1 MTRWMPLRNNEHK
14 LLLAVG
20 INASM
25 MAFEIIFGWIT
36 GSMALLADGWH
47 MATHVGALLISWLA
61 YWLVRRWAN
70 NERLTQGS
78 SDILPL
84 AGYTNAIILAI
95 VGIVTMWASVEKM
108 VSPTPIHFETA
119 LVVAVIG
126 LLVNLISAWVLRI
139 DHHDHSHDH
148 NIQSAYL
155 HVLTDALTSILAI
168 IGLAVGWFG
177 GITIIDPLIG
187 VLGGAMIM
195 RWGVAMAITSAKS
208 LIHYES

>member
-1 MTRWMPLRNNEHK
+1 MTALNGLRNNEHK
-14 LLLAVG
+14 LLLAVA

-25 MAFEIIFGWIT
+25 MGFEIIFGWIS

-70 NERLTQGS
+70 NTRLTQGA

-84 AGYTNAIILAI
+84 AGSTNAIILAI
-95 VGIVTMWASVEKM
+95 VGVVTIWASVEKI
-108 VSPTPIHFETA
+108 VSPAPIQFKMA
-119 LVVAVIG
+119 LMVAVIG
-126 LLVNLISAWVLRI
+126 LLVNLMSAWVLRM

-168 IGLAVGWFG
+168 IGLGVGWLWG
-177 GITIIDPLIG
+177 VTIIDPLLG

-195 RWGVAMAITSAKS
+195 RWGITMAIASAKS
-208 LIHYES
+208 LIHYQP